1 MSQLALPFDAQLTP
15 RYTKALDN
23 IKQLKK
29 QGAQDLK
36 VENERLTHLKKDKN
50 RAEAVSKA
58 MRLTT

>member
-1 MSQLALPFDAQLTP
+1 M

-36 VENERLTHLKKDKN
+36 VENERLTHLKKDKE
-50 RAEAVSKA
+50 RAEAVSC
-58 MRLTT
+58 REVFGLS

>member
-1 MSQLALPFDAQLTP
+1 MSGEEAYS

-36 VENERLTHLKKDKN
+36 VENERLVHLKKDKT
-50 RAEAVSKA
+50 RADAVS
-58 MRLTT
+58 LGTLPG